1 MKYKYVIFDFDGTI
15 NDTSPGVYATFRGV
29 LDSYGID
36 YSNID
41 FSKHIGPPL
50 DFTYTEFVGAERKD
64 EAILRHY
71 DIYQKL
77 NAAEM
82 CHVYDDIP
90 ELIERLYK
98 QGYVI
103 ALASSKY
110 EPHAV
115 LSLKNLHLYDYFTK
129 VYGQTEKRGYKS
141 EILRQLI
148 ADNGWDKSE
157 CVMIGDTLYD
167 VNGANENGID
177 VIAVT
182 YGFGKRND
190 LENANTVAV
199 VDTPLQLAE
208 LLDSLK

>member
-15 NDTSPGVYATFRGV
+15 NDTSEGIYATFRGV

-50 DFTYTEFVGAERKD
+50 DFTYTEFVGKERYAEAVQK
-64 EAILRHY
+64 HY
-71 DIYQKL
+71 EVYKKL

-82 CHVYDDIP
+82 CHVYDGIP
-90 ELIERLYK
+90 ELIADLYQK
-98 QGYVI
+98 GYVL

-110 EPHAV
+110 EPHAI
-115 LSLKNLHLYDYFTK
+115 LSLKNLHLYDYFAK
-129 VYGQTEKRGYKS
+129 VYGQNERRGYKN

-148 ADNGWDKSE
+148 ADNGWDKSQ

-167 VNGANENGID
+167 VDGANENGID

-182 YGFGKRND
+182 YGFGKRED
-190 LENANTVAV
+190 LEKANTVAV
-199 VDTPLQLAE
+199 VDTPQE
-208 LLDSLK
+208 LIRILE